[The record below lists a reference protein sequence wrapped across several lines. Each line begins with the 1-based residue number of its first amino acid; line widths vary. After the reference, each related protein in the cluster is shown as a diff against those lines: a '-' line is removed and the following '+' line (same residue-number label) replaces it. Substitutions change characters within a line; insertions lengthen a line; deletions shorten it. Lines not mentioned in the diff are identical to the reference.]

1 MRKKVFI
8 NPNLERL
15 FSFIFFILMIII
27 INFVLTKTVL
37 KKIQKASED
46 QLIDK
51 CAHYTDDY
59 SDEIE
64 KKLEEIKVMLDP
76 YYAKVAYKN
85 LPMEKLRDNL
95 IEPSKKLPPLFEE
108 IFMVDRNGNGYNTT
122 TPRKNSADR
131 DYFKDVI
138 SGHYRFYISDMLY
151 SKQTDKPVLI
161 LARPIYDYSNEI
173 IGVLCAVCPY
183 QKILEIFSEIHVKGN
198 FGNRITIRDSSGRF
212 ILHPLKEWNQK
223 IYDTSTLIKTPY
235 DTHGDVDGIRKI
247 IDVNGNPIILF
258 YKNVENTDWIVS
270 YSLRYADFT
279 KVRRTQL
286 KYHRGIML
294 FLFLGIMIV
303 FLIDTFIHSFL
314 ENRQLLTTR
323 IDSVTHLWVREYF
336 EHEAAKMLKRNPD
349 SKFMVIHSD
358 IKGFKFLNQKLG
370 LQKGDEI
377 LVQFANSI
385 FAKTDPYN
393 RIMCRGYADHF
404 YSLIKI
410 QSVHK
415 AMTVLHKHTDILEK
429 RIASQEIQYM
439 PRFGVAF
446 RIPDK
451 KSGSSETIQSL
462 IAKAE
467 FATSQIKDNALQ
479 TISIYDSKA
488 QKQSTEENYIE
499 SHMQDALANGEFFV
513 VYQPK
518 IDLKSEKIVG
528 AEALVRWNNQEL
540 GFMPPNKFI
549 PIFERN
555 NFIVKLDF
563 YVYEQVC
570 KFLRHCLDE
579 GLPVVPV
586 SVNMSRNHNK
596 PDRFVHDFAALVK
609 SYDIPPSLIEVELL
623 ERSSMDKNILRD
635 ITVLLHEHGFSVAM
649 DDFGSG
655 ESSLNMLSMIPVDIL
670 KFDRSFLYENNVPLK
685 LDDKIAN
692 FITTLIELGK
702 NLKKQTIFEGV
713 ETEEQINFLRNIKC
727 DIVQGYFYSRPLNA
741 ENYVDF
747 VKAHK

>member
-15 FSFIFFILMIII
+15 FSFIVFIIMIII

-37 KKIQKASED
+37 KKIQRANED
-46 QLIDK
+46 QLIDW
-51 CAHYTDDY
+51 CAHCTDDY

-76 YYAKVAYKN
+76 YYAKVAHKN

-108 IFMVDRNGNGYNTT
+108 IFMLDRNGNGYNTT

-151 SKQTDKPVLI
+151 SKQTDKPVFI
-161 LARPIYDYSNEI
+161 FFRPIYDYSNDI

-183 QKILEIFSEIHVKGN
+183 QKIAVIFSEILVKGN
-198 FGNRITIRDSSGRF
+198 FDNRITIRDSSSRF
-212 ILHPLKEWNQK
+212 IFHPLKEWNMK
-223 IYDTSTLIKTPY
+223 VYDTSTFIKTPY
-235 DTHGDVDGIRKI
+235 DTHGDVDGIRKTI
-247 IDVNGNPIILF
+247 GINGDPVILF
-258 YKNVENTDWIVS
+258 FKKIENTDWTVN
-270 YSLRYADFT
+270 YSLRYAEFT

-286 KYHRGIML
+286 KYHREIML
-294 FLFLGIMIV
+294 FLILGILIV

-336 EHEAAKMLKRNPD
+336 EQEAAKMLKRNPD

-358 IKGFKFLNQKLG
+358 IKGFKFLNQELG

-377 LVQFANSI
+377 LLKFADSI
-385 FAKTDPYN
+385 FSKTDPYN

-415 AMTVLHKHTDILEK
+415 AMTILHKHIDILEK
-429 RIASQEIQYM
+429 RIAAEEIQYK
-439 PRFGVAF
+439 PRFGVVF
-446 RIPDK
+446 RLPDK
-451 KSGSSETIQSL
+451 KCGSSETIQSL

-488 QKQSTEENYIE
+488 QKKSAEDNYIE
-499 SHMQDALANGEFFV
+499 THMQDALANGEFFV

-540 GFMPPNKFI
+540 GYMPPNKFI

-596 PDRFVHDFAALVK
+596 PERFVHDFVALVK
-609 SYDIPPSLIEVELL
+609 SYDIPPALIEVELL

-727 DIVQGYFYSRPLNA
+727 DIVQGFFYSRPLN
-741 ENYVDF
+741 EESYVDF
-747 VKAHK
+747 IKAHK